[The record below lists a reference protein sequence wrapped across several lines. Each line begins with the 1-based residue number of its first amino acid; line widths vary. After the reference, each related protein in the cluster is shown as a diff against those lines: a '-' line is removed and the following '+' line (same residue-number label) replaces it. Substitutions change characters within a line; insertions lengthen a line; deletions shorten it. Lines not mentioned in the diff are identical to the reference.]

1 MRDVDRVKPLLP
13 KARLPVRDPR
23 WWVSIVAAA
32 AGALALGYIFDP
44 ERGRGRR
51 QQLIGRSSHGIK
63 RTAARIGREMRY
75 VRLSS
80 ARRIRH
86 RLHPLAPK
94 PAEGRALLDR
104 VESEIFTNSKIPHG
118 RLSLEVEGSTVVLRG
133 RLDSE
138 AAIVEV
144 EETVRRIP
152 GVGAVRNLL
161 HLPGTA
167 APNKVAALRA
177 SDAASVQGG
186 WPPEPPPD
194 VDSEH

>member
-1 MRDVDRVKPLLP
+1 
-13 KARLPVRDPR
+13 
-23 WWVSIVAAA
+23 
-32 AGALALGYIFDP
+32 
-44 ERGRGRR
+44 
-51 QQLIGRSSHGIK
+51 
-63 RTAARIGREMRY
+63 MRY

-80 ARRIRH
+80 SRRIQH
-86 RLHPLAPK
+86 RLHPLPAK

-104 VESEIFTNSKIPHG
+104 VESEIFTNPRIPHG

-144 EETVRRIP
+144 EETVRKVP
-152 GVGAVRNLL
+152 GVSAVRNLL

-167 APNKVAALRA
+167 APNKVEALRA
-177 SDAASVQGG
+177 SAAAVAQGG

-194 VDSEH
+194 VDTE